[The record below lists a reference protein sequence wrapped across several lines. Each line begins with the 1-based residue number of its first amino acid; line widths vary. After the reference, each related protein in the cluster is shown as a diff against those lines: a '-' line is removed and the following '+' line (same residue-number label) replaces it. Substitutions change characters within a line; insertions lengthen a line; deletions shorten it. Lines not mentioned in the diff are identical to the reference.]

1 MPSASFHLLP
11 PAYSDIMNTLIE
23 CFPEDFDI
31 DLNGRALPW
40 EAACLIPFV
49 DE

>member
-1 MPSASFHLLP
+1 MNLLP
-11 PAYSDIMNTLIE
+11 PQYAPIFKGELKKY
-23 CFPEDFDI
+23 FPVDFDI

-40 EAACLIPFV
+40 EAICLIPFV